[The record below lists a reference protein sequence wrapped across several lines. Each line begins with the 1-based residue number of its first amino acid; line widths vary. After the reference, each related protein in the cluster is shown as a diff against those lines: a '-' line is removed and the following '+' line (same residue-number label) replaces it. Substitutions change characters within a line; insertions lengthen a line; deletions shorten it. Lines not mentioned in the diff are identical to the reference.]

1 MLFMGMSDREIKDV
15 YDRGFPVVRD
25 TIRRLEQR
33 IESLDKL
40 EERVARLEARN
51 KKDSHNS
58 SKPPSSDGFKRIPR
72 TNSLRGKSGKKAG
85 GQIGHEGMTLEMTDT
100 PDRIETHPAIACR
113 CCGKSL
119 SAVKSRIYE
128 RRQVFDIPEIPIKV
142 TEHRAETKECPHCHT
157 ITTGAFPE
165 RVTQRVQYGLRVQSM
180 AVYFMNYQHLPY
192 ERTEEA
198 FRDLFGID
206 LSHGT
211 IATMNKR
218 CALRLEDA
226 IEWIRNRLIGKRV
239 VHFDETGIRVAKK
252 LRWLHL
258 AGANDATL
266 YTCSDKRGTDGMDAA
281 GILPMYRGTA
291 IHDGWKAYWKYLCS
305 HGLCNAHH
313 LRELIF
319 IAEQYRQKWAS
330 RMKRLLLEIKEMVDK
345 CKEQTLSAKTIQRFE
360 REYARIIEEGL
371 RINPRRRKRC
381 GTRGKI
387 AQGAA
392 RNLLERLSDYKTE
405 VLGFMYDFNIPFDN
419 NFGERDIRMMK
430 VHEKISGCFRSI
442 QGAEIFCDIRSYI
455 STVKKQGKNVMGALE
470 HAFSF
475 SAVKFLTESE

>member
-1 MLFMGMSDREIKDV
+1 MLFMGMSDREIQEV
-15 YDRGFPVVRD
+15 YESGFPVVRD
-25 TIRRLEQR
+25 TIRRLEER

-72 TNSLRGKSGKKAG
+72 TTSLRGKSGKNAG
-85 GQIGHEGMTLEMTDT
+85 GQIGHEGTTLEMTDT
-100 PDRIETHPAIACR
+100 PDRIETHPVFQCR

-119 SAVKSRIYE
+119 SAIKSRTYE
-128 RRQVFDIPEIPIKV
+128 RRQVFDIPEIPIEV

-157 ITTGAFPE
+157 ITTGTFPQ
-165 RVTQRVQYGLRVQSM
+165 RVTQRVQYGLRIQSM

-198 FRDLFGID
+198 FRDLFGVD

-211 IATMNKR
+211 IASMNKR

-226 IEWIRNRLIGKRV
+226 IEWIRNLLIGKRV

-258 AGANDATL
+258 AGADDATL
-266 YTCSDKRGTDGMDAA
+266 YTCSDKRGNDGMDAA
-281 GILPMYRGTA
+281 GILPKFRGTA
-291 IHDGWKAYWKYLCS
+291 IHDSWKAYWKYMCS

-319 IAEQYRQKWAS
+319 IAEQYRQKWANK
-330 RMKRLLLEIKEMVDK
+330 MKRLLLKIKEMVDK
-345 CKEQTLSAKTIQRFE
+345 CKEQALSMKTIRHFE

-371 RINPRRRKRC
+371 RINPKRKKRS
-381 GTRGKI
+381 GTRGRI
-387 AQGAA
+387 AQGSS
-392 RNLLERLSDYKTE
+392 RNLLVRLLEYKQE

-419 NFGERDIRMMK
+419 NLGERDVRMMK

-455 STVKKQGKNVMGALE
+455 STVKKQGKDVMGALE

-475 SAVKFLTESE
+475 SAVKFLTQSE

>member
-1 MLFMGMSDREIKDV
+1 MGMSDREIKEI
-15 YDRGFPVVRD
+15 YENGFPVVRD
-25 TIRRLEQR
+25 TIRRLEER

-40 EERVARLEARN
+40 EKRVARLEARN

-58 SKPPSSDGFKRIPR
+58 SKPPSSDGFKRISR

-85 GQIGHEGMTLEMTDT
+85 GQIGHEGTTLEMTGT
-100 PDRIETHPAIACR
+100 PDHIETHPAFECR
-113 CCGKSL
+113 CCGESL
-119 SAVKSRIYE
+119 SAVKSRTYE
-128 RRQVFDIPEIPIKV
+128 RRQVFDIPEIPIEV
-142 TEHRAETKECPHCHT
+142 TEHRAESKVCPHCHA
-157 ITTGAFPE
+157 ITTGTFPE

-226 IEWIRNRLIGKRV
+226 IEWIRNRLIGKDV

-258 AGANDATL
+258 AGADDATL

-281 GILPMYRGTA
+281 GVLPKFRGTA
-291 IHDGWKAYWKYLCS
+291 IHDGWKAYWKYLCA

-319 IAEQYRQKWAS
+319 IAEQYRQQWAS
-330 RMKRLLLEIKEMVDK
+330 RMKRLLLRIKEMVDK
-345 CKEQTLSAKTIQRFE
+345 CKEQALPVRTIRRFE
-360 REYARIIEEGL
+360 LEYEQIVKDGL
-371 RINPRRRKRC
+371 RSNPRRRKRT

-405 VLGFMYDFNIPFDN
+405 VLGFMYNFNIPFDN

-430 VHEKISGCFRSI
+430 VHEKVSGCFRSV
-442 QGAEIFCDIRSYI
+442 QGANTFCDIRSYI
-455 STVKKQGKNVMGALE
+455 STVKKQGKDLMDALE
-470 HAFSF
+470 DAFSF